1 MSTLNHNTAECET
14 VVQRLLEINIET
26 THLLAHMNQNGDVH
40 VDPDVRH
47 ISLSEQNNAFALLH
61 PDVAIMSLNLD
72 LDENTGTLNKDQT
85 CGILLEKKHELLVV
99 R

>member
-1 MSTLNHNTAECET
+1 MSTLNHNTTECET
-14 VVQRLLEINIET
+14 VVRRLLEINIET

-40 VDPDVRH
+40 VDPDVHH

-72 LDENTGTLNKDQT
+72 LDENTQYIKQGSDMWHS
-85 CGILLEKKHELLVV
+85 IRKKHELLVV

>member
-1 MSTLNHNTAECET
+1 
-14 VVQRLLEINIET
+14 
-26 THLLAHMNQNGDVH
+26 MNQNGYVH

-72 LDENTGTLNKDQT
+72 LDENTQYIKQ
-85 CGILLEKKHELLVV
+85 
-99 R
+99 